1 MPKHSPDVTGAR
13 VYTLGLLTLVYA
25 LNIADRYVVSTVLE
39 PIRLDLHL
47 TDATVALISGV
58 ALALFYV
65 SVGIPLA
72 TLADRSN
79 RRNMVATA
87 LCVWSAM
94 TALCGLA
101 QNVWQFVLGRFGVG
115 VGEAGGTPPSTSM
128 LADEFSPR
136 HRPAVLTVYALGAPL
151 GAWLGSDFAGR
162 IADHYRWRAAFL
174 ALGVPGLVLA
184 LLVFFTLREPRRG
197 DRDAAAGY
205 PAQSLGSALRT
216 LVRIPSAVRI
226 IAGGSVAT
234 LWGWGL
240 IWWTPT
246 FLMRKY
252 GLSVGEAGALLGP
265 MHLYAGS
272 LATVLTSIVV
282 MPLAAR
288 DPRRVVWLMGGV
300 VLLAT
305 VPSIFIYTTGSL
317 RLATAM
323 LWVVVPSIYFFIGPT
338 MGILQN
344 VVPPTMRAQTIAVLL
359 FVANV
364 ANLIIAPQGIGLLSD
379 ALAPVVGGNT
389 DSLRWALIALAPT
402 GFWAAWLFLSSGRT
416 LREDEA
422 AATGAGPG
430 PVATVSAG

>member
-1 MPKHSPDVTGAR
+1 MADDRSDFSVGR
-13 VYTLGLLTLVYA
+13 LYTLGVLTLVYA

-39 PIRLDLHL
+39 PIRLELHL
-47 TDATVALISGV
+47 TDASVALISGV

-72 TLADRSN
+72 TLADRAN
-79 RRNMVATA
+79 RRNLVAVA
-87 LCVWSAM
+87 LCAWSAM

-115 VGEAGGTPPSTSM
+115 IGEAGGTPPSTSM
-128 LADEFSPR
+128 LADEFASR
-136 HRPAVLTVYALGAPL
+136 HRPAVLTVYALGAPV
-151 GAWLGSDFAGR
+151 GAYLGSDFAGM
-162 IADHYRWRAAFL
+162 IAEHYRWRAAFL
-174 ALGVPGLVLA
+174 ALGVPGMALA
-184 LLVFFTLREPRRG
+184 LLVYFTVREPRRG
-197 DRDAAAGY
+197 DRDSIAAR
-205 PAQSLGSALRT
+205 PPQSLASALQT
-216 LVRIPSAVRI
+216 LVKIPSALRI

-265 MHLYAGS
+265 MHLIAGS
-272 LATVLTSIVV
+272 SATLLTSIVV

-305 VPSIFIYTTGSL
+305 VPSILVYTTDSL
-317 RLATAM
+317 RLATAL
-323 LWVVVPSIYFFIGPT
+323 LWIVVPSIYFFIGPT

-359 FVANV
+359 FIANV

-379 ALAPVVGGNT
+379 ALAPVVGGNAE
-389 DSLRWALIALAPT
+389 SLRWALIALAPT
-402 GFWAAWLFLSSGRT
+402 GFWAGWLFLSSGRT
-416 LREDEA
+416 LRQDQA
-422 AATGAGPG
+422 AVTGPA
-430 PVATVSAG
+430 

>member
-1 MPKHSPDVTGAR
+1 
-13 VYTLGLLTLVYA
+13 VYSLVVLTLVYA
-25 LNIADRYVVSTVLE
+25 LNIADRFVVSTVLE
-39 PIRLDLHL
+39 PIRLELHL
-47 TDATVALISGV
+47 SDSAVALISGV

-72 TLADRSN
+72 TFADRAN
-79 RRNMVATA
+79 RRNLVAAA
-87 LCVWSAM
+87 LGLWSAM

-115 VGEAGGTPPSTSM
+115 IGEAGGTPPSTSM

-136 HRPAVLTVYALGAPL
+136 HRPAVLTLYALGAPL
-151 GAWLGSDFAGR
+151 GAWLGSDFAGA
-162 IADHYRWRAAFL
+162 IAEHYRWRGVFL

-184 LLVFFTLREPRRG
+184 LLVYFTVREPRRG
-197 DRDAAAGY
+197 DRNEGAGLR
-205 PAQSLGSALRT
+205 AQSLLSALRT
-216 LVRIPSAVRI
+216 LVNIPSAIRI
-226 IAGGSVAT
+226 IGGGSVAT

-240 IWWTPT
+240 MWWTPT

-272 LATVLTSIVV
+272 LATILTSVVV

-288 DPRRVVWLMGGV
+288 DPRRVVWLMGVV

-305 VPSIFIYTTGSL
+305 VPSILIYTTESL
-317 RLATAM
+317 SVATGL
-323 LWVVVPSIYFFIGPT
+323 LWIVVPSIYFFIGPT
-338 MGILQN
+338 MGLLQN

-379 ALAPVVGGNT
+379 ALAPVVGGNIE
-389 DSLRWALIALAPT
+389 SLRWALIALAPT
-402 GFWAAWLFLSSGRT
+402 GFWAGWLFLSSGRT
-416 LREDEA
+416 LRQDEA
-422 AATGAGPG
+422 AAGG
-430 PVATVSAG
+430 